1 MLQVEKKEYS
11 AKREAGGNQRRKGRR
26 RNRDFKQ
33 KRELHLEER
42 LGAAGWRRVGR
53 VKDEPWLL
61 VSQTPKHSYGHPL
74 EALNTPDKTSVEI
87 YMFLTYLRRKLRG
100 FK

>member
-1 MLQVEKKEYS
+1 M
-11 AKREAGGNQRRKGRR
+11 
-26 RNRDFKQ
+26 
-33 KRELHLEER
+33 
-42 LGAAGWRRVGR
+42 GR

-61 VSQTPKHSYGHPL
+61 VLQTPKHSYGRPL

-100 FK
+100 YK